1 MKKVAITTDSNSGI
15 TFEESRKTDVFV
27 LPMPILIDGTLFF
40 EGINLSQ
47 TEFYQK
53 LSAGAD
59 VSTSQ
64 PSPGELIEFW
74 TEILKEYDEIVHI
87 PMSSGLSQSCATAT
101 MLAKEF
107 DNKVF
112 VVDNRRISVTM
123 KQSVYDAC
131 ALRKRELSAAEIK
144 EYLEKT
150 ANDSSIYIAVDTMKY
165 LKKGGRVTPA
175 AAAIGSILKIKPIL
189 QIHGAKLDKYALA
202 RGNLKAK
209 ELIKQAMARDLST
222 VFSAFVQK
230 GEMAL
235 YVAHTDN
242 EEQAL
247 AFQTELKK
255 DFPDIPVTLCDPL
268 SLSVS
273 CHIGPGA
280 LALACARTVK

>member
-209 ELIKQAMARDLST
+209 EVIKQAMARDLST